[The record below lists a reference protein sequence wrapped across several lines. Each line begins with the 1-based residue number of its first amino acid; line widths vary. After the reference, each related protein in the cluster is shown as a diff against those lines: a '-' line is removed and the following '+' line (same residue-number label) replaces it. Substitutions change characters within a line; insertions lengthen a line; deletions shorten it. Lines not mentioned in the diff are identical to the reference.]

1 MNCMITGVSRG
12 IGRALAA
19 ELLAQG
25 HAVWGLSRTAA
36 DCPVPAA
43 AERYRHSA
51 GDLGSAEDRRRLAQE
66 MDAAGYWP
74 DAVILNAAIEY
85 EEDLDA
91 MAWDKL
97 QAVLR
102 TNVEGALFWVAH
114 WLDRRPA
121 RPVQFVGLSSLLA
134 LWPDTACPA
143 YCASKAAL
151 SMAFRT
157 LRLRY
162 RGRAA
167 VFKLLVLGPVQTSIN
182 PRFTVDGSPAGSVVR
197 PEAVARHL
205 VHSVLPGRRFAYY
218 YPWTASLT
226 CRFGQWL
233 PDVWFERLTR
243 PFRR

>member
-36 DCPVPAA
+36 ACPVPAA
-43 AERYRHSA
+43 AERYRHSTC
-51 GDLGSAEDRRRLAQE
+51 DLGSAEDRRRTARE
-66 MDAAGYWP
+66 MDAAGYRP
-74 DAVILNAAIEY
+74 DAVILNAAVEY
-85 EEDLDA
+85 EEDLNA
-91 MAWDKL
+91 MAWDQL

-114 WLDRRPA
+114 WLDRQPA
-121 RPVQFVGLSSLLA
+121 RPVQFIGLSSLLA

-151 SMAFRT
+151 SMAFRA
-157 LRLRY
+157 LRLRH

-167 VFKLLVLGPVQTSIN
+167 VFKLLVLGPVQTGIN
-182 PRFTVDGSPAGSVVR
+182 PRFAVNGPPARGVVR

-205 VHSVLPGRRFAYY
+205 AKSVLPGRRFTYY
-218 YPWTASLT
+218 YPWTASLV
-226 CRFGQWL
+226 CRFGRWL
-233 PDVWFERLTR
+233 PDTWFERLTR